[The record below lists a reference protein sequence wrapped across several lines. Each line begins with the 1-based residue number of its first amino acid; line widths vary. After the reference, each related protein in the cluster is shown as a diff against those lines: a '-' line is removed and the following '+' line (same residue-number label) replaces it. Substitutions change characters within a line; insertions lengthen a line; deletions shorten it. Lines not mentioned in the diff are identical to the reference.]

1 MHKGFKR
8 NTAASG
14 LNLKPSKCN
23 TVPIFGKDPR
33 ERHAFQQW
41 LTREIPDWSDFRI
54 AKHATYLGF
63 EIGPGAA
70 LKSWNNPIAK
80 WRKRIEQIAATG
92 VGPAAAGILYST
104 RAAPTLSYIAQLLPL
119 PQAPLK
125 DEKKLLHRLFHL
137 ANNSFPLE
145 AFLSL
150 ALCWRP
156 ENPVHRDFSSR
167 CTNSLRS

>member
-1 MHKGFKR
+1 M
-8 NTAASG
+8 
-14 LNLKPSKCN
+14 
-23 TVPIFGKDPR
+23 PIFGKDPR

-70 LKSWNNPIAK
+70 LKSWNVPISK

-145 AFLSL
+145 AFVHWHFAGGPKLPSIETSVL
-150 ALCWRP
+150 AARIRFALEQRDIWRP
-156 ENPVHRDFSSR
+156 W
-167 CTNSLRS
+167 LR